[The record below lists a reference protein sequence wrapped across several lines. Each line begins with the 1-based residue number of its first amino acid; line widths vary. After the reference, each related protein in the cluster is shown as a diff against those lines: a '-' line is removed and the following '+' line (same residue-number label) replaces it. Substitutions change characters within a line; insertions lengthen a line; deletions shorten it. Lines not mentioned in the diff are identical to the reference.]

1 MNFGNLQA
9 QLDETLA
16 ELNKQREELQRVE
29 DDLAKKTASVRS
41 KDRMVTA
48 TVRVG
53 GELSK
58 LEFHD
63 DRYRSMPR
71 AELAAAIVKVV
82 TEAQQQLQ
90 SEVNETIQPH
100 LGDTAELR
108 KQFRDESP
116 WGDFL
121 APLLDMQ
128 QEAASWLK
136 GSNGNGR

>member
-1 MNFGNLQA
+1 MNFGSLQS

-29 DDLAKKTASVRS
+29 DDLSKRTASVRS

-48 TVRVG
+48 TVGVG

-63 DRYRSMPR
+63 ERYRSMPK
-71 AELAAAIVKVV
+71 AELAAAIVKIVS
-82 TEAQQQLQ
+82 EAQRQLQ
-90 SEVNETIQPH
+90 SEINEAIRPH

-128 QEAASWLK
+128 QEASSWLK
-136 GSNGNGR
+136 ENNRHGR